1 MYTAFCKKLQ
11 FIYTFPIFEKVKI
24 TIDIS
29 DSEKD
34 LVLSFLKE
42 NDLSYEFD
50 EEIKIPTWQQNKV
63 LARRREYVQNPES
76 FLSVAD
82 LKAQYLKK

>member
-1 MYTAFCKKLQ
+1 LS
-11 FIYTFPIFEKVKI
+11 FIFSFPIFEKVKV

-34 LVLSFLKE
+34 LVLSFLKD

-50 EEIKIPTWQQNKV
+50 DEMGIPDWQQKEV
-63 LARRREYVQNPES
+63 LARRTEYAQNPDS

-82 LKAQYLKK
+82 LKAQYHKK

>member
-1 MYTAFCKKLQ
+1 V
-11 FIYTFPIFEKVKI
+11 KV

-34 LVLSFLKE
+34 LVLEFLKE

-50 EEIKIPTWQQNKV
+50 EEIEIPTWQQNEV
-63 LARRREYVQNPES
+63 LARRKEYAQKPES

-82 LKAQYLKK
+82 LKAQYIKK

>member
-1 MYTAFCKKLQ
+1 V
-11 FIYTFPIFEKVKI
+11 KV

-34 LVLSFLKE
+34 LVLGFLKE

-50 EEIKIPTWQQNKV
+50 EEIEIPKWQQNEV
-63 LARRREYVQNPES
+63 LARRKEYAQNPDS